1 LGKIFMT
8 RREIFMLKL
17 KVKLFE
23 EGVTPPVYAHPGDA
37 GMDVYANESVVIT
50 PGERRAVKTGFATE
64 FSPDYVALVWDR
76 SSMAL
81 KKGVKTM
88 AGVVDSGYRGEWMV
102 VMINL
107 GPEPVSINRGDKIA
121 QAIFQQFAT
130 AEIALVEELNDSSRG
145 VGGFG
150 STDVMS

>member
-1 LGKIFMT
+1 
-8 RREIFMLKL
+8 MLKL
-17 KVKLFE
+17 QVKLLE
-23 EGVTPPVYAHPGDA
+23 TGVTPPAYAHPGDA
-37 GMDVYANESVVIT
+37 GMDIFANESVALE

-64 FSPDYVALVWDR
+64 FSSDYVALVWDR

-107 GPEPVSINRGDKIA
+107 GTESVSIQRGDKIA

-130 AEIALVEELNDSSRG
+130 AQITLVEALNDSSRG
-145 VGGFG
+145 EGGFG
-150 STDVMS
+150 STDGDKQ